1 VTEEAARGQ
10 RDGLAAL
17 VARLPDLCEC
27 RPQIAAATD
36 LLITVFENGGKLLLC
51 GNGGSAAD
59 CEHIAG
65 ELLKGFERRR
75 PLSQEVRGKLAAQG
89 PEGAELAAKLQQGLP
104 AIALTGH
111 ISFATAFA
119 NDVDPAL
126 TFAQLVTALG
136 RPGDGLLAISTSGNA
151 RNVVLAARAAR
162 ALGVRTIGLTGRGGG
177 ALAPLCDLS
186 IIAPGGTVA
195 EVQERHLPIYHHL
208 CREIESHF
216 FPE

>member
-1 VTEEAARGQ
+1 MTGEAAEGGGG
-10 RDGLAAL
+10 GLAAL
-17 VARLPDLCEC
+17 VDRLPDLSEC

-36 LLITVFENGGKLLLC
+36 LLIAVFENGGKLLLC

-65 ELLKGFERRR
+65 ELLKGFERKR

-89 PEGAELAAKLQQGLP
+89 PEGADLAAKLQQALP
-104 AIALTGH
+104 TISLTGH
-111 ISFATAFA
+111 ISLATAFA

-126 TFAQLVTALG
+126 IFAQLVTALG
-136 RPGDGLLAISTSGNA
+136 RPGDALLAISTSGNA
-151 RNVVLAARAAR
+151 RNVVLAARAAG
-162 ALGVRTIGLTGRGGG
+162 ALGMRTLALTGRGGG
-177 ALAPLCDLS
+177 ALAPLCDVS